1 MALSDVPKK
10 PNIVFL
16 ITDQQTSVPFMD
28 PDWAADNLPAMNW
41 LLTNGL
47 SFQRAHCNSCT
58 CSPSRATLFT
68 GMFPAHHKVTQVLE
82 YDQPNNPKQLAQQI
96 LPGNYQTMAKMLKTA
111 GYNVAYKGKFHLNKP
126 VGYFPACENKDAED
140 SKPEISGQLYW
151 SQADVKNIADNYGF
165 DEWTYPDAGDDA
177 EVYNFGGG
185 NFNNDGRF
193 VDGVGQSSRYGKS
206 LPADDLKKA
215 SALHYLKHYRE
226 RHGEKPFFLV
236 VSLVNP
242 HDVLSYPGTAKAAI
256 QEPDKK
262 RPTPRYIYAGYDDK
276 QFETIGVTLPSTRN
290 EDLLSKPTVQKKWR
304 ELCQAAGPINSD
316 DEARKYLQFY
326 AYLTS
331 LADQEIMK
339 VLNALD
345 EYHFTDKTLIVRI
358 SDHGDMAM
366 AHGMQRQKM
375 YNVYRETL
383 NVPMI
388 FANPVAFKP
397 HGANEV
403 SKPQTTQA
411 MAGLIDL
418 MPTIAEIVGIDP
430 ADWTFQGRSLKPI
443 LENPEAEV
451 QDYVHYTYDDDY
463 VTNNNPQEMGPSH
476 IRCLVEKNWKYAVY
490 FDPHY
495 GQAPQFEMY
504 DLVNDPDEANNLVP
518 PGSPLAP
525 AAANSADVPVE
536 RSRLHRRLME
546 VMEKLGTKP
555 DSVVWPP
562 EHAPSE
568 DDENSLKTGEP
579 ESTSSASESKTSSS
593 ALPP

>member
-1 MALSDVPKK
+1 MALSDLPKK

-28 PDWAADNLPAMNW
+28 PEWAAANLPAMNR
-41 LLTNGL
+41 LRQNGL
-47 SFQRAHCNSCT
+47 SFERAHCNSCT

-82 YDQPNNPKQLAQQI
+82 YDQPNNNKQLGQQI
-96 LPGNYQTMAKMLKTA
+96 LPGNYQTMAKMLKAA

-126 VGYFPACENKDAED
+126 VGFFPACQNGDKED
-140 SKPEISGQLYW
+140 SKPEINGQLYW

-177 EVYNFGGG
+177 AVPNFGGG
-185 NFNNDGRF
+185 DFNNDGRF
-193 VDGVGQSSRYGKS
+193 VEGGGQSARYGGS
-206 LPADDLKKA
+206 IPPDELEKA
-215 SALHYLKHYRE
+215 SALHYLGHYRE

-242 HDVLSYPGTAKAAI
+242 HDVLSYPGTAGAAI
-256 QEPDKK
+256 REEGEEGKG
-262 RPTPRYIYAGYDDK
+262 TPRYRYAGYSLE
-276 QFETIGVTLPSTRN
+276 QFKKIPVTLPSTRN
-290 EDLLSKPTVQKKWR
+290 EDLWTKPTVQEKWR
-304 ELCQAAGPINSD
+304 QLCQEAGPINSD
-316 DEARKYLQFY
+316 PEGEKYLQFY

-345 EYHFTDKTLIVRI
+345 EHHFTDKTLIVRI

-366 AHGMQRQKM
+366 AHGWQRQKM

-388 FANPVAFKP
+388 FSNPLAFKP
-397 HGANEV
+397 HATNEV
-403 SKPQTTQA
+403 FKPQTTQA
-411 MAGLIDL
+411 LAGLIDL
-418 MPTIAEIVGIDP
+418 MPTIADIVGVNP
-430 ADWTFQGRSLKPI
+430 ADWIFQGKSLKPV
-443 LENPEAEV
+443 LENPGAEV

-463 VTNNNPQEMGPSH
+463 VTTDPPQEMGPSH
-476 IRCLVEKNWKYAVY
+476 IRCIVEKNWKYAVY

-495 GQAPQFEMY
+495 GQAAQFEMY
-504 DLVNDPDEANNLVP
+504 DLVNDPEEASNLAA
-518 PGSPLAP
+518 PGTPLAP
-525 AAANSADVPVE
+525 AAANSSDVPLE
-536 RSRLHRRLME
+536 RTRLHRRLTE

-562 EHAPSE
+562 DHAPSAE
-568 DDENSLKTGEP
+568 DIGLLGVGNPTP
-579 ESTSSASESKTSSS
+579 TSQSETSSS
-593 ALPP
+593 TLPP

>member
-1 MALSDVPKK
+1 MALSDLPKK

-28 PDWAADNLPAMNW
+28 PEWAVQNLPAMNR
-41 LLTNGL
+41 LRQNGL
-47 SFQRAHCNSCT
+47 SFERAHCNSCT

-82 YDQPNNPKQLAQQI
+82 YDQPNNDKQLGQQI
-96 LPGNYQTMAKMLKTA
+96 LPGNYQTMAKMMKAA

-126 VGYFPACENKDAED
+126 VGFFPGCKNSDDKND
-140 SKPEISGQLYW
+140 PVINGQLYW

-177 EVYNFGGG
+177 AVYNFGGG
-185 NFNNDGRF
+185 SFNNDGRF
-193 VDGVGQSSRYGKS
+193 VDGGGQAARYGTNIS
-206 LPADDLKKA
+206 LDELEKA

-242 HDVLSYPGTAKAAI
+242 HDVLSYPGTAKAAVK
-256 QEPDKK
+256 EGKK
-262 RPTPRYIYAGYDDK
+262 LIPRYIYAGYSDD
-276 QFETIGVTLPSTRN
+276 QFDGIPVTLPSTWN
-290 EDLLSKPTVQKKWR
+290 EDLWTKPTVQEKFL
-304 ELCQAAGPINSD
+304 ELCQAAGPID
-316 DEARKYLQFY
+316 TDTEATPTMYLQFY

-339 VLNALD
+339 VLQALD
-345 EYHFTDKTLIVRI
+345 DNHFTDQTLIVRI

-388 FANPVAFKP
+388 FSNPRAFP
-397 HGANEV
+397 MA
-403 SKPQTTQA
+403 QTTQA
-411 MAGLIDL
+411 LAGLIDL
-418 MPTIAEIVGIDP
+418 MPTMADIVGANP
-430 ADWTFQGRSLKPI
+430 ADWTFQGKSLKRV
-443 LENPEAEV
+443 LEDPGAEV

-463 VTNNNPQEMGPSH
+463 ITTSSPQDMGPGH
-476 IRCLVEKNWKYAVY
+476 IRCIVEKNWKYAVY
-490 FDPHY
+490 FDPNY
-495 GQAPQFEMY
+495 GQAAQFEMY
-504 DLVNDPDEANNLVP
+504 DLVNDPEEAHNLAA
-518 PGSPLAP
+518 PGTPLAP
-525 AAANSADVPVE
+525 AAANSSDVPLE
-536 RSRLHRRLME
+536 RTRLHRRLTE

-555 DSVVWPP
+555 DTVVWPP
-562 EHAPSE
+562 DHAPSE
-568 DDENSLKTGEP
+568 QDQAWLEAGDPTPS
-579 ESTSSASESKTSSS
+579 SSASQSEASS
-593 ALPP
+593 ATLPP

>member
-1 MALSDVPKK
+1 MALSDLPKN

-28 PDWAADNLPAMNW
+28 PDWAAANLPAMNR
-41 LLTNGL
+41 LRQNGL
-47 SFQRAHCNSCT
+47 AFERAHCNSCT

-82 YDQPNNPKQLAQQI
+82 YDQPNNDKQQGQQI
-96 LPGNYQTMAKMLKTA
+96 LPGNYQTMAKMLKAA

-126 VGYFPACENKDAED
+126 VGFFPGCQNGDVEGSE
-140 SKPEISGQLYW
+140 PEISGQLYW

-177 EVYNFGGG
+177 AVHNFGGG
-185 NFNNDGRF
+185 DFNNDGRF
-193 VDGVGQSSRYGKS
+193 VDGGGQAARYGGS
-206 LPADDLKKA
+206 IPADELEKA
-215 SALHYLKHYRE
+215 SALHYLEHYRE

-242 HDVLSYPGTAKAAI
+242 HDVLSYPGTAGAAI
-256 QEPDKK
+256 QEGDNKK
-262 RPTPRYIYAGYDDK
+262 GTPRYQYAGYSDD
-276 QFETIGVTLPSTRN
+276 QFKDIPVTLPATRN
-290 EDLLSKPTVQKKWR
+290 EDLWTKPTVQEKFR
-304 ELCQAAGPINSD
+304 QLCQAAGPINSD
-316 DEARKYLQFY
+316 PEAKRYLQFY

-331 LADQEIMK
+331 LADHEIMK
-339 VLNALD
+339 VLQALD
-345 EYHFTDKTLIVRI
+345 DNHFTEKTLILRI

-388 FANPVAFKP
+388 FSNPRAFP
-397 HGANEV
+397 IA
-403 SKPQTTQA
+403 QTTRA
-411 MAGLIDL
+411 LAGLIDL
-418 MPTIAEIVGIDP
+418 MPTMADIVGVNA
-430 ADWTFQGRSLKPI
+430 ADWTFQGKSLKRI
-443 LENPEAEV
+443 LEHPGDEV

-463 VTNNNPQEMGPSH
+463 VTTSTPQEMGPSH
-476 IRCLVEKNWKYAVY
+476 IRCIVEKNWKYAVY

-495 GQAPQFEMY
+495 GQAAQFEMY
-504 DLVNDPDEANNLVP
+504 DLVNDPEEATNLAA
-518 PGSPLAP
+518 PGTPLAP
-525 AAANSADVPVE
+525 AAANSSDVPVE
-536 RSRLHRRLME
+536 RARLHRRLTE

-562 EHAPSE
+562 DHAPSE
-568 DDENSLKTGEP
+568 EDQQLLGVGSPTP
-579 ESTSSASESKTSSS
+579 TSQSETSSS